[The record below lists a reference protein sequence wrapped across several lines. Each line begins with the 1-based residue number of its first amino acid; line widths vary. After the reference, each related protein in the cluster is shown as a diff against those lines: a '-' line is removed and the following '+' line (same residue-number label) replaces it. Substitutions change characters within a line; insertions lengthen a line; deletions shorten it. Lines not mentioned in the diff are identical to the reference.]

1 MGDMPDTCAIR
12 RIDRPGMPSRSRT
25 SFAAAKIRSLLM
37 RTVYTNKCT
46 MYTSSQWRR
55 GSRPPSGPAP
65 PGADHHL
72 FISPYFK
79 IEPLLDEQVSV
90 CKNTCGGETAGQK

>member
-1 MGDMPDTCAIR
+1 MEAWLEAAF
-12 RIDRPGMPSRSRT
+12 RPRT
-25 SFAAAKIRSLLM
+25 
-37 RTVYTNKCT
+37 
-46 MYTSSQWRR
+46 
-55 GSRPPSGPAP
+55 

-90 CKNTCGGETAGQK
+90 CKNTCGGETA